1 MDNNTTTTTSILD
14 LPIDPMAG
22 GNISNNIP
30 VNNMSLNNIPLNN
43 TDNLNISNN
52 TINNNQVSLDP
63 STINQ
68 IVNGLQQ
75 ASATGATLL
84 PSRDIPQNTNNLTQD
99 PYVQQNY
106 IPNNHQPDYIKNNDP
121 IQNVMQNYN
130 KNNYSSLDEVY
141 AELQIPLL
149 MSVLYFLFQL
159 PFFTKLLF
167 NHLPMLFSKEG
178 NMNINGFIFKS
189 VLFGSSFYL
198 LNKAT
203 KQFDKF

>member
-1 MDNNTTTTTSILD
+1 MDNNTTSILD

-22 GNISNNIP
+22 GNISNNIAP
-30 VNNMSLNNIPLNN
+30 VNNMTLNKMDNQNIN
-43 TDNLNISNN
+43 S
-52 TINNNQVSLDP
+52 NQVSLD
-63 STINQ
+63 STTINQ

-75 ASATGATLL
+75 ASAAGATLL

-106 IPNNHQPDYIKNNDP
+106 IPNNQPSDYIKNNEP
-121 IQNVMQNYN
+121 IENVMSNYNYN
-130 KNNYSSLDEVY
+130 KNSTTSLDDVY
-141 AELQIPLL
+141 SDLQIPLL
-149 MSVLYFLFQL
+149 VSVLYFLFQL

-178 NMNINGFIFKS
+178 NININGYIFKS
-189 VLFGSSFYL
+189 VLFGSSFYI
-198 LNKAT
+198 LNKIT

>member
-43 TDNLNISNN
+43 TDNLNMNNN

-106 IPNNHQPDYIKNNDP
+106 IPNNNQPDYIKNNDP
-121 IQNVMQNYN
+121 IQNVMHNYN

-189 VLFGSSFYL
+189 ILFGSSFYL

>member
-1 MDNNTTTTTSILD
+1 MDNNTTSIMD

-30 VNNMSLNNIPLNN
+30 VNNNM
-43 TDNLNISNN
+43 NLNKMDNQNLNS
-52 TINNNQVSLDP
+52 NQVTLDS

-106 IPNNHQPDYIKNNDP
+106 IPNNQSSDYIKNHDP
-121 IQNVMQNYN
+121 IENVMSNYHYN
-130 KNNYSSLDEVY
+130 KNPNTSLDDVY
-141 AELQIPLL
+141 SDLQIPLL
-149 MSVLYFLFQL
+149 VSVLYFLFQL
-159 PFFTKLLF
+159 PFFTKVMF
-167 NHLPMLFSKEG
+167 KNLPMLFSKEG
-178 NMNINGFIFKS
+178 NININGYIFKS
-189 VLFGSSFYL
+189 VLFGFSFYI
-198 LNKAT
+198 LNKVT